1 MVIVTADARVPTH
14 IMSSTSVDSSPGSAH
29 LSERPLIV
37 AACRYGDSR
46 PKRRVK
52 VPPNISWKEFLG
64 LFYSRLGISPE
75 FEIEVFDEKGIE
87 IVSVEDLVENDV
99 LVVKEKREK
108 PVHLQPSPQPFKF
121 GSRSPRPS
129 SVHLGEQSE
138 SSRVARARSAE
149 PGDQFLTPMGVPHL
163 AHFIQSN
170 SFGYYFLAEV
180 ENMKLLPAR
189 GKVKKTHCIVKVP
202 HCEKTTGMN
211 T

>member
-1 MVIVTADARVPTH
+1 MVIVTADANLPAH

-37 AACRYGDSR
+37 AAYRYGDSR

-52 VPPNISWKEFLG
+52 VPPNSSWKDFLS

-108 PVHLQPSPQPFKF
+108 AMHVQPSSQPFKF
-121 GSRSPRPS
+121 GSRPPRPS
-129 SVHLGEQSE
+129 SVHLSGQSDG
-138 SSRVARARSAE
+138 SVVARARSQE
-149 PGDQFLTPMGVPHL
+149 PGEQFVTPMGVPHL

-180 ENMKLLPAR
+180 ENMKLLPMR
-189 GKVKKTHCIVKVP
+189 GGKVKKTHCIVKVP
-202 HCEKTTGMN
+202 HCEKTTGN
-211 T
+211 